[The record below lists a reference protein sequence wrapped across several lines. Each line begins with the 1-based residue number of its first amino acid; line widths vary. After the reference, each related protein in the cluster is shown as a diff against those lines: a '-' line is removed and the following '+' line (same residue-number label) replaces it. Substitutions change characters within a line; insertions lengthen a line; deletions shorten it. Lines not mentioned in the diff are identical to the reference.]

1 MKLSVLISTYN
12 RRDALLR
19 TLDALLA
26 QSYPLSKISVTV
38 LDDCGS
44 DGTSQLLTERR
55 ADYLS
60 RGLADFRVLR
70 NVENNGIARN
80 RGLLTRYAGD
90 AETILYL
97 DDDVY
102 LADDT
107 IERLKHCLLVNTRCA
122 AVGPRLVYEAD
133 RSRTAHCAN
142 FVGKWSGRYGELDA
156 SVDTPCDWLNSSCL
170 MVRAAAAAAVDYADG
185 FYTAHE
191 EVDFCLQ
198 LRRSGWDIVYCP
210 GALAVHDL
218 PLSGAGR
225 RGRLY
230 YLYRNKLLLFRRN
243 FPTAQRL
250 TASLVTVLLGLPSYL
265 VESLRYNRGVNM
277 SEIVLILRAVRDGL
291 AGRDGRL

>member
-1 MKLSVLISTYN
+1 MRLSVLISTYN

-44 DGTSQLLTERR
+44 DGTSQLLTERS

-70 NVENNGIARN
+70 NAENNGIARN
-80 RGLLTRYAGD
+80 RGLLARSAGN

-102 LADDT
+102 LANDT
-107 IERLKHCLLVNTRCA
+107 IERLEHCLAANQRCA
-122 AVGPRLVYEAD
+122 AAGPRLVYEAD

-142 FVGKWSGRYGELDA
+142 FVGRWSGRYGELDA
-156 SVDTPCDWLNSSCL
+156 FVDTPCDWLNSSCL

-243 FPTAQRL
+243 FTPVRYL
-250 TASLVTVLLGLPSYL
+250 TASLVAVFLGLPSYL
-265 VESLRYNRGVNM
+265 LESLRYNRGFNAA
-277 SEIVLILRAVRDGL
+277 ELKLIFRAVFDGL
-291 AGRDGRL
+291 AGRDGKL